1 MKRIILALIVTV
13 MAFSGAFA
21 QKKTLRNAE
30 KALRKEELAEAKQ
43 LIGQAEQDSETGSEP
58 QTFFVKGQIYAAE
71 AKQDPSN
78 REAVTTAIESFNKV
92 KEMSDEK
99 DKYHGL
105 ADLQLNQLYT
115 SHRNTGATAY
125 QGEDLETAYDEFVMA
140 SMADPM
146 DTTVVLFAGTAAH
159 QLGNYD
165 NAIEQYHRL
174 IDMEGYNNTE
184 VFARLAALEYEVNEN
199 ADDAL
204 EVLRRAQEI
213 DPENQDLKTQEIN
226 ILINTDK
233 ADEAR
238 TKLQDAIKSDPENA
252 TMYYNL
258 GFLNDELGNEEEAMA
273 AYKKAIEIR
282 PDYYDANF
290 NVAVAYY
297 NKAADIFKEANN
309 LDLKEYQKKGPAM
322 EKEAKSYME
331 KSLPYLEKTHEL
343 KPEELIVVETLQA
356 VYTRL
361 GMNDK
366 AMEMKDKADALSSN

>member
-13 MAFSGAFA
+13 MAFSGAMA

-30 KALRKEELAEAKQ
+30 KALKKEEMAEAKQ
-43 LIGQAEQDSETGSEP
+43 LISEAEQHEETSGDP
-58 QTFFVKGQIYAAE
+58 QTYFVKGQIYSAE
-71 AKQDPSN
+71 ASKDPAN
-78 REAVTTAIESFNKV
+78 REAVTTAIEAFNKT
-92 KEMSDEK
+92 KEMDPEG
-99 DKYHGL
+99 KYAGL
-105 ADLQLNQLYT
+105 SDLQLNQLYT

-125 QGEDLETAYDEFVMA
+125 EGEDLETAYDEFVIA

-146 DTTVVLFAGTAAH
+146 DTTVVLFAGIAAH

-165 NAIEQYHRL
+165 QALEQYHRL
-174 IDMEGYNNTE
+174 IDMEGYENTE
-184 VFARLAALEYEVNEN
+184 IHARVAALEYEVNED
-199 ADDAL
+199 ADAAL
-204 EVLRRAQEI
+204 DVLRRAQELSP
-213 DPENQDLKTQEIN
+213 DDQDLKTQEIN
-226 ILINTDK
+226 ILIKTER

-238 TKLQDAIKSDPENA
+238 TKLQEAIKSDPENA

-258 GFLNDELGNEEEAMA
+258 GFLSDELGNEEEAMA

-343 KPEELIVVETLQA
+343 KPDELIVVETLQA

-366 AMEMKDKADALSSN
+366 AMEMKDKAESLNGAN